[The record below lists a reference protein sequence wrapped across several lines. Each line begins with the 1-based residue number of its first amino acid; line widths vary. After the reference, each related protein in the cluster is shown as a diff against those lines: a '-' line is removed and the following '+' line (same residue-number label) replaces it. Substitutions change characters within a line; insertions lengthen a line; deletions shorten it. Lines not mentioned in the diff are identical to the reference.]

1 MRVRNLVYV
10 FALTLALGAC
20 ASIASAQVVPATGR
34 VTLRQADGTEAPLQ
48 GATVTL
54 YRTDQRGRYEV
65 RTGRD
70 GRYVYAGIPFNG
82 TFTIVVSGPGARPTF
97 VSGIRINQ
105 QGENNFTLEPGDGS
119 APTLEQVQA
128 AMAAQNN
135 QGASGQ
141 PQMSA
146 REIEEENARRTA
158 ANTAANEEAQRT
170 AAATTAQLND
180 ILRNANAAYQ
190 ARNYDQAIT
199 LYDQGIQAAADEPV
213 FHLNRALALQNRG
226 AQRYNAASSVPPAQ
240 RTAARAPALA
250 DLVAAVEASERAVT
264 LQRARGAGSQS
275 SPGGTPP
282 QTPAGSGQNNL
293 LSYLTTRADNYRI
306 ALQVGAQV
314 SAEAATTA
322 IQEYIA
328 VETDATKRG
337 QAEVGL
343 GYAMLQGGNTEQA
356 ITTLRGIVTAN
367 PNNLDALYYLGIA
380 LSTDETKVA
389 ETRTVFQQFVS
400 RAPASDPRRAEV
412 EAIIESL
419 QPAPGTNTQRRRR
432 P

>member
-1 MRVRNLVYV
+1 MRVKNLVYV
-10 FALTLALGAC
+10 FALTLALGVC

-48 GATVTL
+48 GATVKF
-54 YRTDQRGRYEV
+54 YRTDIRGQYEV

-70 GRYVYAGIPFNG
+70 GRYVYAGMPFNG

-97 VSGIRINQ
+97 VTGIRIAQ

-128 AMAAQNN
+128 ANAAQNT

-158 ANTAANEEAQRT
+158 ANAANEEAQRT
-170 AAATTAQLND
+170 AAAMTTQLND

-213 FHLNRALALQNRG
+213 FHLNRSLALQNRG
-226 AQRYNAASSVPPAQ
+226 AQRYNAANTVPSAQ

-264 LQRARGAGSQS
+264 LRRARSAGSQP

-282 QTPAGSGQNNL
+282 QTPAGSGQNEM
-293 LSYLTTRADNYRI
+293 LSYLSTRADNYRT

-314 SAEAATTA
+314 SAEAAATA
-322 IQEYIA
+322 IQEYVTA
-328 VETDATKRG
+328 ETDPTKRS

-380 LSTDETKVA
+380 LSTDESKTA
-389 ETRTVFQQFVS
+389 EARTVFQQFVS
-400 RAPASDPRRAEV
+400 RAPATDQRRAEV

-419 QPAPGTNTQRRRR
+419 QPAPSTNTQRRRR